1 MVLSKAITK
10 AVTNPEGCSPLE
22 RNEEQENV
30 LGKLNGITEGRAFL
44 WPGNGVDINRAWFMP
59 LVTAGWTM
67 VLLRRGHHGNHGN
80 ISVMLMTR
88 RTHTQGTRYE
98 YDMPICSV
106 CESQGDFMRLM
117 IHCAWL

>member
-30 LGKLNGITEGRAFL
+30 LGKLNGITEGRALL

-59 LVTAGWTM
+59 LVTAGTTM
-67 VLLRRGHHGNHGN
+67 DHGALEKGTSWKPWEYFCDAHDQTYTYTGHK
-80 ISVMLMTR
+80 I
-88 RTHTQGTRYE
+88 
-98 YDMPICSV
+98 
-106 CESQGDFMRLM
+106 
-117 IHCAWL
+117 